1 MDFIE
6 LWFGISPDG
15 GNGAVEVVCL
25 VAVAAGVA
33 ALVGLGRRFP
43 FGRRWFARAQSSF
56 QAR

>member
-43 FGRRWFARAQSSF
+43 IGRRWFARAQS
-56 QAR
+56 